1 MNYREVGVMRIRT
14 MELRRM
20 GAAHLCRLPQI
31 GVSPEVAGTRRRYKV
46 PVVFC
51 VVRVSA
57 KC

>member
-1 MNYREVGVMRIRT
+1 MRIRT